1 MTVNHTFRMTFRA
14 GGKEDN
20 GIVFRLLPD
29 LRQTWHQQV
38 RENPQLVGGRDVC
51 FQIFQEHPAH
61 LSQLF
66 RQVPQLAFFQELAGG
81 KDGVDLCCGNRAGEP
96 FHTCRV
102 VHHRRNAAPG
112 DGTKDHRRADP
123 RVRQH
128 QADLFALFAVLLED
142 TPDKQRFGQQLTVGI
157 RREVDV
163 FNAVFLRAVA
173 ILRRQQRFIQ
183 RFARANGHT
192 RFHHNLVQH
201 FSGNFTAVTRAR
213 RLGHRQ

>member
-1 MTVNHTFRMTFRA
+1 MNHTFRVAFRA

-20 GIVFRLLPD
+20 GIIFRLLLN
-29 LRQTWHQQV
+29 LRQTRHQQV

-61 LSQLF
+61 LRQLF
-66 RQVPQLAFFQELAGG
+66 RQVPQLAFIQELAGG

-96 FHTCRV
+96 FHARRV

-112 DGTKDHRRADP
+112 HGTKDYRRADT
-123 RVRQH
+123 RVWQH
-128 QADLFALFAVLLED
+128 QADLFALFTVLFQN

-157 RREVDV
+157 WRKTDV
-163 FNAVFLRAVA
+163 FDAVFLRTVA

-183 RFARANGHT
+183 RFARANGHA

-201 FSGNFTAVTRAR
+201 FSGDFSAVARTR